1 MGYSKVVANHAFV
14 VFGITVATLVTCA
27 VVSFTVHQ
35 LPNFS
40 DPIAG
45 FEPRGTVL
53 GDRLFSWDNLNDATC
68 SFSGCKLHNIPLKF
82 AHEQQPKD
90 DSHEDDEEE
99 DPRATDQDR
108 LPVVEL
114 ELVHHSFDHSGNGL
128 WDSLPPNLYQTSGM
142 DLFDDW
148 YDDDDYDDEGDYRVV
163 RPGVVEDMKDGG
175 QPYPGHVENIGFT
188 ASSATAAPPSPEQP
202 TPWNPNNGTLVLD
215 SPGQDFVD
223 VTTSP
228 SAATPATAAEAR
240 VVSPVGQKW
249 TSSPLTH
256 RARQKRTIG
265 LCQINPRPLQVT
277 FPCNNPSRQYAR
289 MVFESAGNFH
299 DEFNL
304 FTLPAILSMCS
315 LEQVLV
321 RDHAQFPGLCVTS
334 SCDDCCPS
342 WSLGNYV
349 ALLQN
354 RESCSA
360 ITQGDVKAVLG
371 RLKQCSGFYHNN
383 SLKQDCWKAGEPYQD
398 RCPRVPAQCVEYN
411 AVHSILHY
419 LVDKDFLS
427 PDQPNVDILRYAMV
441 FVPVASGQAMMDI
454 YQDKFDKKTIS
465 DGVTRVVGIDFGIKY
480 TMFEHYLRMD
490 TVYPCIAMA
499 IVIIIIRLYTGSAF
513 ITFMTVFTIVSSLIV
528 SYFFYT
534 LVFQFPFFP
543 FMNLTT
549 VILLVGIGADDVFVY
564 CDVWQHSKQ
573 ERPGSSLVDIVSE
586 TLGHAALS
594 MFVTSFTTAATFYAN
609 FVSKITAIR
618 CFGVYAGTAIL
629 ANFILM
635 ITLIPSTVVI
645 YEKYIANICTFKKK
659 SNVYSLKKSC
669 VEIFCDL
676 GRKVE
681 YELSEMSRIFF
692 DKLLPCIVIK
702 YRYVW
707 LVWFVGM
714 MVGGFCVL
722 FVSPGLHLP
731 SQKDFQVF
739 SRSHPFEQYD
749 MVHREQFWF
758 EKAQDNEYAYLPITM
773 IWGVVPKDNGNHL
786 NPDSRGKVIFD
797 DTFDVTSTAS
807 QEWLKGFCF
816 RLRNQSFYQPTPGPQ
831 LTNCF
836 IELFQQWMDR
846 ECADEL
852 TGEDFHPCCN
862 KYAFPYPR
870 DVFKYCIK
878 VATMELDNMPRFRF
892 YRETPG
898 PRFDENDRIRGLI
911 IEFDSKY
918 KFTLAFDTMDKF
930 YHEVETWMQ
939 GEMKSAP
946 SAMSRGWF
954 VSYFDHYA
962 LQDNLATGTLIALGL
977 SVAIALAVM
986 FITTLN
992 VLISLYAILSIVG
1005 TIVVTVG
1012 SLVLLN
1018 WELNILE
1025 SVIMSV
1031 AVGLSV
1037 DFSVHY
1043 GVAYRLAPEKD
1054 RESRVIFSLSRMGSA
1069 ITMAALSTFVAGAL
1083 MMPSTVLSYVQ
1094 LGTFLMLVMTISW
1107 GYATFFFQSL
1117 CRMLGPEGNCCHIS
1131 IPACHLPCDGMHI
1144 VKSDSAQQPST
1155 GAVSYEMEPLT
1166 SQKVS
1171 RYRQRGDTLQVSV
1184 ATVNGSLRLPPK
1196 GRAASKLPDQLTI
1209 VGARQNRYTEKD
1221 LNTITIRQN
1230 GQSSRPR
1237 LKYGDASEGEN
1248 PETVPNHRSNV
1259 PDIWVP
1265 REGDSSSQEVSR

>member
-1 MGYSKVVANHAFV
+1 MGYSKVVADHAFV
-14 VFGITVATLVTCA
+14 VFGIAVATLVTCA

-68 SFSGCKLHNIPLKF
+68 SFSGCMLHNIPLKF

-90 DSHEDDEEE
+90 DSHENDDDE
-99 DPRATDQDR
+99 DPR
-108 LPVVEL
+108 
-114 ELVHHSFDHSGNGL
+114 
-128 WDSLPPNLYQTSGM
+128 
-142 DLFDDW
+142 
-148 YDDDDYDDEGDYRVV
+148 YDDDDYDDEEDYRVV
-163 RPGVVEDMKDGG
+163 RPGVVEDMQEGG
-175 QPYPGHVENIGFT
+175 RPYPGHVENIGFT
-188 ASSATAAPPSPEQP
+188 ASSATAAPPSPDQP
-202 TPWNPNNGTLVLD
+202 TEWSPNNVTVVLD

-223 VTTSP
+223 VSASP
-228 SAATPATAAEAR
+228 SAATRVTVESR

-249 TSSPLTH
+249 TSTPLTH
-256 RARQKRTIG
+256 RPRQKRTIG
-265 LCQINPRPLQVT
+265 LCQLNPRPLQVT

-315 LEQVLV
+315 QEKILV
-321 RDHAQFPGLCVTS
+321 RDYAQFPSLCVSS

-354 RESCSA
+354 RQSCSA
-360 ITQGDVKAVLG
+360 ITKGDVKAVLG
-371 RLKQCSGFYHNN
+371 RLKHCAGFYHNN
-383 SLKQDCWKAGEPYQD
+383 TLKQDCWKAGEPYQD

-427 PDQPNVDILRYAMV
+427 PNQPNVDILRYAMV

-454 YQDKFDKKTIS
+454 YQDKFDQKTIS
-465 DGVTRVVGIDFGIKY
+465 DGVTRIVGIDFGIKY

-513 ITFMTVFTIVSSLIV
+513 ITLMTVFTIVSSLVV

-564 CDVWQHSKQ
+564 CDIWQHSKL
-573 ERPGSSLVDIVSE
+573 ERPGSSLVDVVSE

-645 YEKYIANICTFKKK
+645 YEKYIANVCTFKKK

-773 IWGVVPKDNGNHL
+773 IWGIVPKDNGNHL
-786 NPDSRGKVIFD
+786 NPDSRGKLLFD
-797 DTFDVTSTAS
+797 DTFDVTSPAS
-807 QEWLKGFCF
+807 QEWLKGFCL

-846 ECADEL
+846 ECVDEL

-862 KYAFPYPR
+862 KHAFPYPR
-870 DVFKYCIK
+870 DVFNHCIK

-898 PRFDENDRIRGLI
+898 PRFDEKDRIRGLI

-930 YHEVETWMQ
+930 YHEVEAWMQ
-939 GEMKSAP
+939 GEMNNAP
-946 SAMSRGWF
+946 ATMSHGWF

-1069 ITMAALSTFVAGAL
+1069 ITMAALTTFVAGAL

-1131 IPACHLPCDGMHI
+1131 VPACHLPCDGMQI
-1144 VKSDSAQQPST
+1144 VKSDSSHQPTASVT
-1155 GAVSYEMEPLT
+1155 YEMEPLT

-1171 RYRQRGDTLQVSV
+1171 RYRHSGNTPQV
-1184 ATVNGSLRLPPK
+1184 AITTVNGSLRLPPK
-1196 GRAASKLPDQLTI
+1196 GRAGSKLPDQLTI
-1209 VGARQNRYTEKD
+1209 VGVRQNRDRCEDKD
-1221 LNTITIRQN
+1221 LNMITILQN

-1237 LKYGDASEGEN
+1237 LKYDDASEGDN
-1248 PETVPNHRSNV
+1248 QETVPNHRSNV
-1259 PDIWVP
+1259 SDIWVP